1 MDLLSG
7 ISDMLINRK
16 VFDARCIKYLFES
29 YGIPYYSEIPIK
41 YQQAMLKNLNI
52 LLKYKSSTRNM
63 VDICSLFGF
72 SDIKVFGYYMLKE
85 HVVDGY
91 YGEYVVKEHNDISYD
106 LNELYVI
113 DESNGPYKDANG
125 VRYTKL
131 LDYRNY
137 REDKYLKTISV
148 VDDDGKITRKQIINN
163 AAKVF
168 ILDKL

>member
-1 MDLLSG
+1 MTYFPIFILVNTIMDLLSG

-41 YQQAMLKNLNI
+41 YQQAMLKNRNM

-91 YGEYVVKEHNDISYD
+91 YGEYCSDEEIVERWNRRKED
-106 LNELYVI
+106 
-113 DESNGPYKDANG
+113 
-125 VRYTKL
+125 
-131 LDYRNY
+131 
-137 REDKYLKTISV
+137 
-148 VDDDGKITRKQIINN
+148 
-163 AAKVF
+163 
-168 ILDKL
+168 